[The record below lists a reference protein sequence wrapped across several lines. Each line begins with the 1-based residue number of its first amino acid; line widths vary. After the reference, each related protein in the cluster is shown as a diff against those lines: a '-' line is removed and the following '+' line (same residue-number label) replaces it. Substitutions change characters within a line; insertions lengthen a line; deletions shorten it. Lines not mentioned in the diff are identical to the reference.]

1 MQCITREWLRA
12 HRYPLAVLAASRVCV
27 YLLIAAAGWETRRPP
42 SAGLSFAALFSPLG
56 RWDASWYR
64 WIALHGYDLAGAHG
78 HHANVVAFSPLY
90 PLAYRIVSVLP
101 GPMTLWGSLLSTA
114 LFGAALCLLYD
125 VGLGTLDRGTAARAV
140 LYLAFCPYAFV
151 FSLPYSESLFL
162 ALSVSAFALTAAG
175 RGWGGCVFAAL
186 AVLTRPVGIALV
198 PALAWRMYGTRR
210 SRRALLPLL
219 LPVAAQVA
227 FLAYLGVH
235 TGDPLAPFRAQQH
248 GWHRS
253 VSTLPLVFAHTLWY
267 GVLQAGRLDAGLDV
281 AFTVL
286 WCGLFVHAWRMR
298 LPGEYLI
305 YAALVSRYPDE
316 CGHAAFDRSLGPG
329 RLPALLGA
337 RRPRPIDPDRRPR
350 QDCVPAD
357 AWCLHCARLH
367 HDEAHTVTGQR
378 DGAHAEPPHLGSLL
392 LTPHRNHE
400 GSFAEWMCHPRV

>member
-253 VSTLPLVFAHTLWY
+253 VSILPLVFAHTLWY

-305 YAALVSRYPDE
+305 YAALVVVIPTSA
-316 CGHAAFDRSLGPG
+316 GTLLSIG
-329 RLPALLGA
+329 RLGLVAFPLFWALAGLG
-337 RRPRPIDPDRRPR
+337 RSTRIDAFVKIAFP
-350 QDCVPAD
+350 
-357 AWCLHCARLH
+357 LM
-367 HDEAHTVTGQR
+367 
-378 DGAHAEPPHLGSLL
+378 LGVSIVLVYTTTR
-392 LTPHRNHE
+392 LTP
-400 GSFAEWMCHPRV
+400 